1 MGFITLGSAYAADT
15 LRLQNLFRELPARAQ
30 ERVLRPAMEKA
41 SKIVAAA
48 EKSEAPKESGLLGES
63 LGVSTTRTYN
73 AAGGSTKLFIAVG
86 VRRGYRRAV
95 VATKR
100 GGVRRLGR
108 AASDAAEA
116 GGDANMR
123 NPAKYLHL
131 VTKGRKA
138 IVATRRKALYSSV
151 TGQFFGK
158 SVAAAAPNPFIER
171 AFEASAEQA
180 ASAVLAAGVTGIEAE
195 AAALGK

>member
-1 MGFITLGSAYAADT
+1 MAFITLGSMYAADT
-15 LRLQNLFRELPARAQ
+15 LRLQKLFRELPARAQ
-30 ERVLRPAMEKA
+30 QRVLRPAMERA
-41 SKIVAAA
+41 STIVASA

-73 AAGGSTKLFIAVG
+73 AMGGSTKLFIAVG

-95 VATKR
+95 VAKKR
-100 GGVRRLGR
+100 GGVRRLGKS
-108 AASDAAEA
+108 ASEAAEA

-138 IVATRRKALYSSV
+138 ISATRRKALVSSV
-151 TGQFFGK
+151 TGKFFGK
-158 SVAAAAPNPFIER
+158 SVAAAKANPFIER
-171 AFEASAEQA
+171 AFEAAAEQA
-180 ASAVLAAGVTGIEAE
+180 AGAVLAAGVSGIEAE
-195 AAALGK
+195 ASGLGK